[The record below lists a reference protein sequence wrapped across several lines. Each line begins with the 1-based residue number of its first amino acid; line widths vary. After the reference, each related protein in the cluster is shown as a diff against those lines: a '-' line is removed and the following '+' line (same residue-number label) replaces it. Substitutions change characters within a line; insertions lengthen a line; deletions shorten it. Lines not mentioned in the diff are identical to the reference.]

1 MKNYQF
7 GLQFFKFINYY
18 LIISFTLN
26 RNKLKVYKLIMKS
39 YYIRQSLTLFIV
51 ALLLV
56 KSTNVANNLADSVE
70 IEGREKAVTS
80 DVKIFYY

>member
-1 MKNYQF
+1 
-7 GLQFFKFINYY
+7 
-18 LIISFTLN
+18 
-26 RNKLKVYKLIMKS
+26 MKS

-80 DVKIFYY
+80 DVKIFYYSRMK